1 MTEAVTVRRD
11 GDTFQARMF
20 WQRAARLLIP
30 EAAVRRVAFE
40 LGPKSFDDIWV
51 EYFPGRG
58 QLDHRGV
65 ALLREHIQ
73 CKWHVAPGSFGY
85 AHLIDPDFINANA
98 RSLLQRAYS
107 AREAA
112 GENATATRFKLLTNW
127 SVDRNDPLKTL
138 IGMRSGAIRANRL
151 FDGTTDRSQ
160 IGGVRKLWRDHL
172 GVDDAALQPFA
183 ASLAFGQASD
193 SLDDLREQLDLIF
206 FMAGMRRFSASE
218 SAFPYDD
225 LIFHWMAQGR
235 LEFDRESLH
244 DALRRER
251 LLADSG
257 STPFVFGVKSF
268 EHALDPLEL
277 RCVKVLDL
285 TPVFDDRFIH
295 DETDW
300 ATTLYPRLAEFLRQ
314 AATDGQRLRL
324 ALDAH
329 ATLAFAAGAVLD
341 IKCGRMIEL
350 EQRSPNRQVWAADD
364 SEPTADWPTLETIV
378 RELGPGADIAVAAG
392 ITHDIANDVE
402 AYITANLPDV
412 GRLLVCAT
420 NSGPAHSAVR
430 SGRHASDLA
439 AAVVTAVRAEQ
450 VASKIHLF
458 LAAPNSF
465 SFFLGQRRPQLG
477 NVTLYEFDFEGGRD
491 RSYRPSLSLPIK
503 WPARAIPS
511 G

>member
-40 LGPKSFDDIWV
+40 TGPKSFDDIWV

-58 QLDHRGV
+58 QLDHQGL

-85 AHLIDPDFINANA
+85 AQLIDPEFINANA
-98 RSLLQRAYS
+98 RSLLQRAYT

-112 GENATATRFKLLTNW
+112 GEQAAGTRFKLLTNW
-127 SVDRNDPLKTL
+127 SVDRNDPLKSL

-160 IGGVRKLWRDHL
+160 VGGVRKLWRDHL
-172 GVDDAALQPFA
+172 GLDDEALQAFA
-183 ASLAFGQASD
+183 TSLAFGQAGD
-193 SLDDLREQLDLIF
+193 SLDDLRDQLDLIF
-206 FMAGMRRFSASE
+206 FMAGMRRFPASE

-225 LIFHWMAQGR
+225 LIFQWMAQGR
-235 LEFDRESLH
+235 LEFDRESLQ

-251 LLADSG
+251 LLAG
-257 STPFVFGVKSF
+257 SQPAPFVFGVKSF

-277 RCVKVLDL
+277 RCTKVLDL

-295 DETDW
+295 DEADW

-314 AATDGQRLRL
+314 AATDGDRLRL

-329 ATLAFAAGAVLD
+329 ATLAFAAGTVLD
-341 IKCGRMIEL
+341 IKCGRIIEL

-364 SEPTADWPTLETIV
+364 SEPTADWPTLETTV

-402 AYITANLPDV
+402 TYVTANLPQV
-412 GRLLVCAT
+412 GRLLVCGT
-420 NSGPAHSAVR
+420 SRGPGHNAIR

-439 AAVVTAVRAEQ
+439 AAVVTAFRAGTPSPR
-450 VASKIHLF
+450 AHLF

-465 SFFLGQRRPQLG
+465 SFFLGQRRPQLS

-503 WPARAIPS
+503 WPAREIPS

>member
-20 WQRAARLLIP
+20 WQRAARLLVP
-30 EAAVRRVAFE
+30 DAAVRRVAFE
-40 LGPKSFDDIWV
+40 TGPKSFDDIWV

-58 QLDHRGV
+58 QLDHLGF

-85 AHLIDPDFINANA
+85 AQLIDPEFINANA
-98 RSLLQRAYS
+98 RSLLQRAQA
-107 AREAA
+107 ARDASGEQA
-112 GENATATRFKLLTNW
+112 GLTRFKLLTNW

-160 IGGVRKLWRDHL
+160 VGGVRKLWRDHL
-172 GVDDAALQPFA
+172 GLNDEALQTFA
-183 ASLAFGQASD
+183 TSLAFGQASD
-193 SLDDLREQLDLIF
+193 SLDDLRDQLDLIF
-206 FMAGMRRFSASE
+206 FMAGMRRFPASE

-225 LIFHWMAQGR
+225 LIFQWMAQGR
-235 LEFDRESLH
+235 LEFDRGSLY

-251 LLADSG
+251 LLADNG
-257 STPFVFGVKSF
+257 PVPFVLGVKSF

-295 DETDW
+295 DEADW
-300 ATTLYPRLAEFLRQ
+300 ATTLYPRLTEFLRQ

-324 ALDAH
+324 ALDVH
-329 ATLAFAAGAVLD
+329 ATLAFAAGTVLD
-341 IKCGRMIEL
+341 IKCGRIIEL
-350 EQRSPNRQVWAADD
+350 EQRSPNRLVWAADD
-364 SEPTADWPTLETIV
+364 SEPTADWPTLETTV

-392 ITHDIANDVE
+392 ITHDVANDVE
-402 AYITANLPDV
+402 AYITANLPHV
-412 GRLLVCAT
+412 GRLLVCGT
-420 NSGPAHSAVR
+420 SRGPGHNAIR

-439 AAVVTAVRAEQ
+439 AAVVTALRAGPPSPR
-450 VASKIHLF
+450 AHLF

-465 SFFLGQRRPQLG
+465 SFFLGQRCPQLG
-477 NVTLYEFDFEGGRD
+477 KVTLYEFDFEGGRD
-491 RSYRPSLSLPIK
+491 RTYRPSLSLPIGRSE
-503 WPARAIPS
+503 AAIN
-511 G
+511 